1 MTRFGLLLCALL
13 VCAPFAAGCGKTIA
27 FKGETAVPY
36 TPAPAKIKRVVTK
49 PDRIVITEKIQFDVD
64 RATIR
69 PESFGIIDE
78 VAAAIRKQ
86 PDIRRLQV
94 QGHASS
100 EGDPVRN
107 QTLSEERAASVMN
120 ALVERGISAAI
131 LTSAG
136 FGASQ
141 PVADNDSQEG
151 REKNRRV
158 EFLILERAK
167 AEEAE

>member
-1 MTRFGLLLCALL
+1 MMRSLLF
-13 VCAPFAAGCGKTIA
+13 VCAFFAAGCGKTIA
-27 FKGETAVPY
+27 FKGDTAVQY
-36 TPAPAKIKRVVTK
+36 SPAPVKIQRVVAK
-49 PDRIVITEKIQFDVD
+49 PDRIVINEKIQFDVD

-86 PDIRRLQV
+86 PDIRKLQV

-100 EGDPVRN
+100 EGDPARN

-136 FGASQ
+136 FGASV
-141 PVADNDSQEG
+141 PIADNATPEG
-151 REKNRRV
+151 RETNRRV
-158 EFLILERAK
+158 EFVILERAK
-167 AEEAE
+167 SEEAE